1 MRARA
6 SIALSMTILLSTAS
20 TVSNA
25 TIATAA
31 TLATEGESL
40 PVAPKLASSSLPEPS
55 PAPKLPPRQGPAL
68 VPLKPIFEAPVGP
81 AAPVAT
87 PLGSSP
93 TRVARPG
100 LSAPVGQPS
109 PPLVPSSLTR
119 VARPGAT
126 TPPLVP
132 THAPFNASGSPVL
145 LPPQTQ
151 GAHAL
156 PPPSPVPSTAPLAAP
171 VRPGSSALITPSSNS
186 AGTPT
191 NSPATSQPYGQPP
204 GYNALGS
211 APLKDSYPAIGQLE
225 QVTLGSSNPAD
236 NIDHRLASLENAIF
250 KKTFEYDSLF
260 DRTERL
266 KKTILGAQEVDPNS
280 AAGREEAAAAR
291 SNGQAPRSGGTA
303 SGANSSS
310 NPSDWIENP
319 HPALE
324 SLTEVHYLDEQAAL
338 PENMVAVSA
347 PELAQ
352 YAVSLLNRE
361 RQAYGVGPVT
371 PDNVGEQMAGEL
383 AADLAKRNVLSHFS
397 STGDGPDRRLTLLQ
411 GTDALNEGIASVKTS
426 EIGSTRMCKAA
437 VARILKTMLGR
448 QDDRD
453 ALLNPDATHIGF
465 ALALTADRERVVA
478 AVEVLTRHATM
489 IPLASE
495 VNVGDK
501 IEVRGVLQSPYLFD
515 KVTIAWE
522 SYNPEATASA
532 PDDSEEALPYFPP
545 LDYIAYSS
553 RSEGNHDKA
562 MLLLKTG
569 LIVGAV
575 GAGLFFPPAAM
586 AVPLIALSGGPS
598 EIKPVSDIPVKGGIK
613 VDGGSFSGHIPLSNN
628 SKPGLYYVTVWAVQ
642 AKGQKS
648 IPISRRVLLAK
659 AVSPEVQEANE
670 HAEEKVKEERKASE
684 RKEKEERKKKEADEK
699 QEKKQEKKRDKDSKS
714 RDLTVEGEVE
724 PAADSS
730 KSQSSEPS
738 KDQTKDQTPDQTKDQ
753 TKGTVNV
760 ND

>member
-20 TVSNA
+20 IVSTA

-31 TLATEGESL
+31 NLATEGESL

-55 PAPKLPPRQGPAL
+55 PAPKLPPRPEPAL
-68 VPLKPIFEAPVGP
+68 IPLKPILEAPVAP
-81 AAPVAT
+81 IPVAT

-100 LSAPVGQPS
+100 LPAPVGQPS
-109 PPLVPSSLTR
+109 QPLVPSSLTR
-119 VARPGAT
+119 VARPGAST
-126 TPPLVP
+126 APIVP

-151 GAHAL
+151 RGQAL
-156 PPPSPVPSTAPLAAP
+156 PPPSPLPSTAPLAAP
-171 VRPGSSALITPSSNS
+171 VHPGSSALITPSNS
-186 AGTPT
+186 
-191 NSPATSQPYGQPP
+191 SATSQPYGQPP
-204 GYNALGS
+204 GYNALGN

-236 NIDHRLASLENAIF
+236 NIDHRLASLESAIF

-291 SNGQAPRSGGTA
+291 SNGQAPRTGGTA

-361 RQAYGVGPVT
+361 RQAYGVAPVT

-383 AADLAKRNVLSHFS
+383 ASDLAKRNVLSHFS

-532 PDDSEEALPYFPP
+532 PDESEEALPYFPP

-659 AVSPEVQEANE
+659 AASPEVQAANE

-699 QEKKQEKKRDKDSKS
+699 QEKKQERKRDKDSKS

-730 KSQSSEPS
+730 KSQSSELS
-738 KDQTKDQTPDQTKDQ
+738 KDQTKDQSKDQ
-753 TKGTVNV
+753 SKGTVNV